1 MISPKKRVEDLKPEE
16 AYYFKILLQSG
27 LEEEYDAWLN
37 IHWETE
43 NPWSDLLVDLSDCGR
58 DINQTISVLQRYCE
72 NQEIDEQ
79 YIQEKLRTFLKEG
92 YYSNRFSKKET
103 IFYMYRFITAHEEPG
118 VLETSLWNDMYYVYY
133 YYNLVEDGVVSEEK
147 FHNAFLS
154 YLEYGTPIDSDQLW
168 CRSEPMCETGI
179 RMAKNI
185 VYILLQSTW
194 GILQTLLGGLLF
206 LLHLSSPHRFYH
218 GAVVTE
224 WNAKSSISLGLFI
237 FVTREP
243 YFYEKL
249 KDQYTKEDLSERLL
263 VHEYGHTI
271 QSLILGPLYVIVM
284 GVPSTLWGFLP
295 YYANQ
300 RKQGRSY
307 FSFFTERWA
316 NYLGEKATN
325 ESAMEQLQID

>member
-1 MISPKKRVEDLKPEE
+1 MKPEE

-37 IHWETE
+37 IRWETE

-58 DINQTISVLQRYCE
+58 DINQTISVLQRYCD
-72 NQEIDEQ
+72 NQEMDAQ
-79 YIQEKLRTFLKEG
+79 YVQEKLRTFLKEG
-92 YYSNRFSKKET
+92 YYSNRFSKKEIVT
-103 IFYMYRFITAHEEPG
+103 YMCRFATAHEEPG
-118 VLETSLWNDMYYVYY
+118 ALETSLWRDMYDMDY
-133 YYNLVEDGVVSEEK
+133 YYNLIEDGIVSEEK
-147 FHNAFLS
+147 FDNAFLS
-154 YLEYGTPIDSDQLW
+154 YLEHGTPIDSDQLW
-168 CRSEPMCETGI
+168 HLSEPRFEPVI
-179 RMAKNI
+179 RIAKNI
-185 VYILLQSTW
+185 AYILLQSTW
-194 GILQTLLGGLLF
+194 GILQTLFGLIVFLF
-206 LLHLSSPHRFYH
+206 HIKEPHHLYH

-249 KDQYTKEDLSERLL
+249 KDRYTKEDLSKRLL

-271 QSLILGPLYVIVM
+271 QSLILGPLYLIVM
-284 GVPSTLWGFLP
+284 GIPSTLWGFFP
-295 YYANQ
+295 CYAKQ

-316 NYLGEKATN
+316 NHLGETVTR
-325 ESAMEQLQID
+325 ESSMEQLNID